1 MRPRVN
7 SPDLLNFRA
16 LLVVA
21 MLTCLCI
28 SSNVGLQFFPL
39 PATSH
44 VLADVQQDQ
53 HNKASH
59 APRSGAQSFRVPMMV
74 QSRKDADKAPPQCDP
89 LVALPSD
96 RFGLSTDTRFALEA
110 DYTVP
115 FVESV
120 TMAPRGGR
128 APPSLV

>member
-7 SPDLLNFRA
+7 SSDLLHFRA
-16 LLVVA
+16 LLVIA
-21 MLTCLCI
+21 TLSCLCI

-39 PATSH
+39 PAASH
-44 VLADVQQDQ
+44 VVADVQQDQ
-53 HNKASH
+53 SNKASH
-59 APRSGAQSFRVPMMV
+59 ASRFGAQSFRVPMMV
-74 QSRKDADKAPPQCDP
+74 QSRKDADKAPPQYDP
-89 LVALPSD
+89 LAALPSD
-96 RFGLSTDTRFALEA
+96 RFGLSTDAHVVLEA